1 MKLIPQ
7 YLNAF
12 RKRVYY
18 RWGKCLKAMC
28 SQSYGFSSSQVYM
41 EELDHKEGWVLKNW
55 CFWIVVLE
63 KTLEHGWHHQLNGHE
78 SEQALGDSEGQGSL
92 ECCSPWGCKKLDMTE
107 RLNNNKNVFQTF
119 RLITILFCLIMY
131 LRLAFSPHDIRFI
144 LVLPCLLIRFK

>member
-107 RLNNNKNVFQTF
+107 RLNNNNNHGIKWRNPKKIHLWNNWLRQDCHWMQWKKVN
-119 RLITILFCLIMY
+119 LF
-131 LRLAFSPHDIRFI
+131 H
-144 LVLPCLLIRFK
+144 K